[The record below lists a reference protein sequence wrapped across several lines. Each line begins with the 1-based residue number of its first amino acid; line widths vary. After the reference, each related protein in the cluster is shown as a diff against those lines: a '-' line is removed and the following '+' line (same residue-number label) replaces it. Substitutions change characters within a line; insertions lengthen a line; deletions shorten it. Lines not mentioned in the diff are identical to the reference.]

1 MGDKQLVSFCI
12 PTNGIVEW
20 VFPAINTILGQGVD
34 TNLFEIVITDNGN
47 NEEFKREIQN
57 YLKKYHN
64 IVYRETTSEGFLNQ
78 VDCFNL
84 AKGPFVKFI
93 NHRALIID
101 GAVQHFVEFAAR
113 YLETKP
119 VVFFLNSTLQTN
131 SLVTEYSDFDS
142 FMRGLSYYSS
152 WSGGL
157 AFWKDKVSISSDIK
171 DYDPFFPHINVLFSQ
186 PDEESYIIDNF
197 KFMEMIDND
206 ATKKGHYNL
215 FYAFGVDYPRALES
229 LKNEGKISASC
240 YEYIMEQ
247 NEGFLAKLYSDYVIL
262 KMPCSY
268 DLSSIQENVSAYYNF
283 GHVKRKAERLSVKKT
298 VKLVIKRLLHRK

>member
-1 MGDKQLVSFCI
+1 MGENQLVSFCI

-20 VFPAINTILGQGVD
+20 VFPVINTILNQGVD
-34 TNLFEIVITDNGN
+34 TDLFEIVITDNGN
-47 NEEFKREIQN
+47 NEEFKNEIQN

-64 IVYRETTSEGFLNQ
+64 IVYLETTSEGFLNQ

-93 NHRALIID
+93 NHRALIVD
-101 GAVQHFVEFAAR
+101 GAVQHFVEFAAKYR
-113 YLETKP
+113 EIKP
-119 VVFFLNSTLQTN
+119 VVFFLNSSIQKN

-157 AFWKDKVSISSDIK
+157 AFWKDKESISSDLM
-171 DYDPFFPHINVLFSQ
+171 DYDSFFPHINVLFSR
-186 PDEESYIIDNF
+186 PDEKVYIIDNF

-215 FYAFGVDYPRALES
+215 FYAFGVDYPRALEN
-229 LKNEGKISASC
+229 LRDNGKISTGC
-240 YEYIMEQ
+240 YEYILDQ
-247 NEGFLAKLYSDYVIL
+247 NESFLAKLYSDFVIL
-262 KMPCSY
+262 KLPCSY
-268 DLSSIQENVSAYYNF
+268 DLSNIQENISVYYNF
-283 GHVKRKAERLSVKKT
+283 EQVRRKAERLSTKKKVKQT
-298 VKLVIKRLLHRK
+298 IKRLLRR